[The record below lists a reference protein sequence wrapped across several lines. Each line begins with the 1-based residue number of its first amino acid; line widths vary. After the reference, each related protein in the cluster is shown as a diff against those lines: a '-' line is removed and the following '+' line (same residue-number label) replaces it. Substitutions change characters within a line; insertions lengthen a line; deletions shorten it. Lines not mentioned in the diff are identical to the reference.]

1 MLRGQLPAGRQLPKT
16 PTPLEVARFVRE
28 QERLHHHV
36 RPPWPELFRRWK
48 ELNPDT
54 QIKDY
59 RNFRTYFTRGDVA
72 VKELNFGWPRLGE
85 RSKVSSTQQILTEQ
99 SEVWTVEIPDGV
111 PE

>member
-1 MLRGQLPAGRQLPKT
+1 MVEALFE
-16 PTPLEVARFVRE
+16 PLASALAR
-28 QERLHHHV
+28 H
-36 RPPWPELFRRWK
+36 PSDIGSRRWK

-59 RNFRTYFTRGDVA
+59 RNFRTYFTRGDAA

-99 SEVWTVEIPDGV
+99 SEGWTVEIPYGV
-111 PE
+111 SE